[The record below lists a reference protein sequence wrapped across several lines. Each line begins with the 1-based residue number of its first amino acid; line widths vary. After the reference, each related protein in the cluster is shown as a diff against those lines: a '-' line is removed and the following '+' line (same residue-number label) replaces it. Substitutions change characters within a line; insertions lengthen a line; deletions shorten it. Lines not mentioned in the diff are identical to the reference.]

1 MKIAGIKPGL
11 LFEYMFKN
19 NFEATIA
26 HFNRWWSR
34 KEGTTLL
41 VADLKRPG
49 PSYSNIKEFTN
60 IELSHKK
67 HFNYLKT
74 GSFYGDTVPDMS
86 SYLGPGSLCTFI
98 GAQPLYSNKTIW
110 YKEGCTTSDEVLE
123 NCKNFLN
130 SNQKELPWYDWSLRA
145 TEYYKDKSEEEYM
158 ASMPDLQQNLDIVA
172 AVMGADRMFIEI
184 MDYPGKIH
192 ELLDSLYY
200 VWEKA
205 FNAHWDIIKS
215 EDEYSAYTHYNIV
228 GKGRTSILQS
238 DISCMMSE
246 DMFNEFELPYLR
258 KQCRILDNV
267 IYHLDGPGAVRHL
280 DSILSIDEINAVQW
294 VPGAGSPGN
303 ADECWYHLYDK
314 IVQKGK
320 GLYVFL
326 WPDEIDTF
334 IEKYGK
340 GRILIRTRA
349 DSAQEQKQLV
359 NKYSTI

>member
-1 MKIAGIKPGL
+1 
-11 LFEYMFKN
+11 
-19 NFEATIA
+19 
-26 HFNRWWSR
+26 
-34 KEGTTLL
+34 
-41 VADLKRPG
+41 
-49 PSYSNIKEFTN
+49 
-60 IELSHKK
+60 
-67 HFNYLKT
+67 
-74 GSFYGDTVPDMS
+74 
-86 SYLGPGSLCTFI
+86 
-98 GAQPLYSNKTIW
+98 
-110 YKEGCTTSDEVLE
+110 
-123 NCKNFLN
+123 
-130 SNQKELPWYDWSLRA
+130 
-145 TEYYKDKSEEEYM
+145 
-158 ASMPDLQQNLDIVA
+158 
-172 AVMGADRMFIEI
+172 

-215 EDEYSAYTHYNIV
+215 EDGYSAYTHYNIV

-294 VPGAGSPGN
+294 VPGSGSPGN
-303 ADECWYHLYDK
+303 ADQCWYHLYDK